1 MEKSNM
7 FRLGKI
13 YQKFLL
19 IQMLNDHYDLQ
30 ESIKYLYDLSK
41 SSRKLLKDNYQY
53 ILNGCSHGFKMQVL
67 DFSKYYKPFPL

>member
-19 IQMLNDHYDLQ
+19 IQMLSDHYDLQ
-30 ESIKYLYDLSK
+30 ESIKYLNDISK
-41 SSRKLLKDNYQY
+41 SSRQFLKDNYKY
-53 ILNGCSHGFKMQVL
+53 IL
-67 DFSKYYKPFPL
+67 